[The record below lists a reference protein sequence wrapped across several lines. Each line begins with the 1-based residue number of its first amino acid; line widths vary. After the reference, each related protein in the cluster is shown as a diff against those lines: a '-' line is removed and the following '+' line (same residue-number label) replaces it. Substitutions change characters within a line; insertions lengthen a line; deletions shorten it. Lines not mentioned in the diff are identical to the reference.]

1 MSRLSGLFSSTGKLF
16 LITLLL
22 STLLLSLGPIGLVA
36 QGASRSVSGGNGTI
50 YAGAYDGFINVIDE
64 ATLEIVDKIETRNGI
79 PGWIKMSHDRERLYV
94 MDLSGHFVDIID
106 RQEGRS
112 IDSFTLD
119 SGNADFR
126 IGRVDVDPQEEYLI
140 VVGKRAIK
148 HRDRFEVSPSLIL
161 RYDLARHEVTDT
173 IAWPD
178 GQERYGY
185 WSGANIMFSPDGE
198 LLYFFADDIIAL
210 ETENF
215 TEVDRW
221 EISRPIES
229 GLPRVRWGANSNY
242 YDDPGFFTGLFRVT
256 DPINNRRM
264 MGIARVNLAA
274 KDVDF
279 YTLGPAESVG
289 EFVLAPGGKRAYAL
303 YDEVGHYEFWTFDLE
318 NRQVLRR
325 QEFAGRSRMGLAVST
340 NGELLYVHV
349 AGHTIDVYDADSYE
363 YLRTVEVGGDMTDF
377 HLVPA
382 SDDP

>member
-1 MSRLSGLFSSTGKLF
+1 MNRLSGVFFPTGR
-16 LITLLL
+16 LL
-22 STLLLSLGPIGLVA
+22 SIALLLGPIGLGA
-36 QGASRSVSGGNGTI
+36 QGTTRSVSGGDGTI

-64 ATLEIVDKIETRNGI
+64 ATFEIIDKIETRSGL
-79 PGWIKMSHDRERLYV
+79 PGWFKMSHDRERLYV
-94 MDLSGHFVDIID
+94 LALSGHFVDIID
-106 RQEGRS
+106 RREGRS

-119 SGNADFR
+119 SGNAEFR
-126 IGRVDVDPQEEYLI
+126 IGRIEVDPQEEYMI

-148 HRDRFEVSPSLIL
+148 HPDRFEVSPNLIL

-185 WSGANIMFSPDGE
+185 FSGANLMFSPDGE

-229 GLPRVRWGANSNY
+229 GLPRVRWGANANY

-274 KDVDF
+274 KEVDF

-289 EFVLAPGGKRAYAL
+289 ALALAPGGKRAYAL
-303 YDEVGHYEFWTFDLE
+303 YDEIGRYEFWTFDLE
-318 NRQVLRR
+318 NRRVLQR
-325 QEFAGRSRMGLAVST
+325 QEFAGRPRMGLVVST

-349 AGHTIDVYDADSYE
+349 AGHTIDVYDANSYE
-363 YLRTVEVGGDMTDF
+363 YLKTVEVGGDMTDF

>member
-1 MSRLSGLFSSTGKLF
+1 MNRLPGVFSPTGRF
-16 LITLLL
+16 LSIALL
-22 STLLLSLGPIGLVA
+22 LGPIGLAA
-36 QGASRSVSGGNGTI
+36 QGMTRSVSGGNGTI
-50 YAGAYDGFINVIDE
+50 YAGAYDGFLNVIDE
-64 ATLEIVDKIETRNGI
+64 STFEIIDKIETRSGI
-79 PGWIKMSHDRERLYV
+79 PGWIKMSQNRERLYV
-94 MDLSGHFVDIID
+94 LDLSGHFVDVID
-106 RQEGRS
+106 RRERRS

-119 SGNADFR
+119 SGNAKFR
-126 IGRVDVDPQEEYLI
+126 IGRVEVDPREEYVIL
-140 VVGKRAIK
+140 VGKRAIK
-148 HRDRFEVSPSLIL
+148 HSDRFEVSPNLIL
-161 RYDLARHEVTDT
+161 RYDLERHEVTDT
-173 IAWPD
+173 IAWPG

-185 WSGANIMFSPDGE
+185 YSGANLMFSPDGK

-221 EISRPIES
+221 EISRSIEP
-229 GLPRVRWGANSNY
+229 GLPRVRWGVNSNY

-274 KDVDF
+274 KEVDF

-289 EFVLAPGGKRAYAL
+289 EFALAPGGKRAYAL
-303 YDEVGHYEFWTFDLE
+303 YDEIGRYEFWTFDLE
-318 NRQVLRR
+318 NRRVLKR

-349 AGHTIDVYDADSYE
+349 AGHTIDVYDANSYE
-363 YLRTVEVGGDMTDF
+363 YLKTVEVGGDMTDF

-382 SDDP
+382 SESP